1 MQQNLLDLDAQA
13 LAAYLAGMGE
23 KPFRARQLMRWIYQ
37 VGEPDFAAMTDIAAV
52 LRDKLA
58 QCACIST
65 PDIMRE
71 ELSDDGTRKWLL
83 DAGTGNA
90 VETVFIPEE
99 MRGTLC
105 ISTQAGCALD
115 CTFCST
121 GKQGFNRNLG
131 VAEIIGQLWW
141 ANHQLGK
148 DGASDTLPRSG
159 RLRGGAQGGRPP
171 PSGGPP
177 PRPGR

>member
-1 MQQNLLDLDAQA
+1 MTKQNLLDLDAQA
-13 LAAYLAGMGE
+13 LAAYLAERGE

-90 VETVFIPEE
+90 VEAGYITEDT
-99 MRGTLC
+99 RGTRC
-105 ISTQAGCALD
+105 IS
-115 CTFCST
+115 
-121 GKQGFNRNLG
+121 
-131 VAEIIGQLWW
+131 
-141 ANHQLGK
+141 
-148 DGASDTLPRSG
+148 
-159 RLRGGAQGGRPP
+159 
-171 PSGGPP
+171 
-177 PRPGR
+177 